1 MNAGDLNLPFKFH
14 RVDIKFMA
22 KLNHLKEIIDCE
34 TDNAQGKL
42 VENQKKHEF
51 HTRAAKRHSL
61 GHKFLDEIKL
71 WKTALQV
78 VTPTNHFK
86 SKEAR

>member
-1 MNAGDLNLPFKFH
+1 
-14 RVDIKFMA
+14 MA

-34 TDNAQGKL
+34 KDNARGKP
-42 VENQKKHEF
+42 VENQIRDGF
-51 HTRAAKRHSL
+51 HTRAAKRNSL
-61 GHKFLDEIKL
+61 GHKFLDEITL

-78 VTPTNHFK
+78 ATSTHHFK

>member
-34 TDNAQGKL
+34 IDNPWIKPAG
-42 VENQKKHEF
+42 NQKRDEF
-51 HTRAAKRHSL
+51 HMQAAKRRSL
-61 GHKFLDEIKL
+61 GHKLLDEITL
-71 WKTALQV
+71 WKTALQAA
-78 VTPTNHFK
+78 TSTHHFK

>member
-1 MNAGDLNLPFKFH
+1 
-14 RVDIKFMA
+14 MA

-34 TDNAQGKL
+34 TDNARGKP
-42 VENQKKHEF
+42 VGNKKWDGF

-61 GHKFLDEIKL
+61 GHKFLDEITL

-78 VTPTNHFK
+78 ATSTNHFK